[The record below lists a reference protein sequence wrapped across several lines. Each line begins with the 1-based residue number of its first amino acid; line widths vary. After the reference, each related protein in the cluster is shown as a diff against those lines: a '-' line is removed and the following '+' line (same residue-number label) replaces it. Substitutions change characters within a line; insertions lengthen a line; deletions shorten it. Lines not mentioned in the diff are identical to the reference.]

1 MVTAD
6 VVGLYPSIS
15 HKLRL
20 EALRR
25 RLNKRETSEIPTE
38 DIVQMAEFVLKN
50 NFFEF
55 NGEVKRQKSGTAI
68 GTKFAPPYACIFM
81 DEVETEFL
89 KSQELQ
95 PFLWLRYI
103 DDIFF
108 IWTHGTQELDS
119 FLNELNKFHPNS
131 SFTYETSKE
140 RVNFLDLNVSIWNGA
155 ISTDMYIKPTDGH
168 QCLNYKSSHPEHI
181 NN

>member
-55 NGEVKRQKSGTAI
+55 NGEVKRQNQVQQLG
-68 GTKFAPPYACIFM
+68 
-81 DEVETEFL
+81 
-89 KSQELQ
+89 
-95 PFLWLRYI
+95 
-103 DDIFF
+103 
-108 IWTHGTQELDS
+108 
-119 FLNELNKFHPNS
+119 
-131 SFTYETSKE
+131 
-140 RVNFLDLNVSIWNGA
+140 VNLHLLTLVFS
-155 ISTDMYIKPTDGH
+155 
-168 QCLNYKSSHPEHI
+168 
-181 NN
+181 

>member
-1 MVTAD
+1 
-6 VVGLYPSIS
+6 
-15 HKLRL
+15 
-20 EALRR
+20 
-25 RLNKRETSEIPTE
+25 
-38 DIVQMAEFVLKN
+38 MAEFVLKN

-55 NGEVKRQKSGTAI
+55 NGEVKWQKSGTAI
-68 GTKFAPPYACIFM
+68 GTKFAPPYACIFI

-95 PFLWLRYI
+95 PILWLRCIY
-103 DDIFF
+103 DIFF
-108 IWTHGTQELDS
+108 IWAHGTQELNF
-119 FLNELNKFHPNS
+119 FLNELNKFHPNLR
-131 SFTYETSKE
+131 FTYEISKE